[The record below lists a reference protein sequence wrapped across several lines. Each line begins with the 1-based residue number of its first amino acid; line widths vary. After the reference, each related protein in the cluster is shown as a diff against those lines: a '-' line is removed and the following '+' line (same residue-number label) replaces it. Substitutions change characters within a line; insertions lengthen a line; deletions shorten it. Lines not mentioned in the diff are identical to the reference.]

1 MTFDLKLPDAAATQ
15 RLGAAL
21 AVGLVPGRVLHL
33 SGELGSG
40 KTTLVRGLLR
50 ALGVEGAV
58 KSPTFT
64 WVEPYRLSR
73 LDLYHFDFYRFD
85 KKTEWLSSGL
95 RDYFRADAVCIV
107 EWPERDYT
115 RLTIESKAELKY
127 EMFAVKDPDRLV
139 LDLETDV
146 TPALAELDGKVA
158 ADDPYIKGLRLARNR
173 PGIVRVVLDL
183 KAEVKPQAFILS
195 PVAEYGY

>member
-1 MTFDLKLPDAAATQ
+1 MPDAAATQ

-21 AVGLVPGRVLHL
+21 AAGLAPGRVLHL

-64 WVEPYRLSR
+64 WVEPYSLSR

-85 KKTEWLSSGL
+85 KKTEWLTSGL
-95 RDYFRADAVCIV
+95 REYFRPDAVCIV
-107 EWPERDYT
+107 EWPERAGEVLPPPDMRIHLGYEDPS
-115 RLTIESKAELKY
+115 RKANIEAHSAEGEAWLSSLR
-127 EMFAVKDPDRLV
+127 AS
-139 LDLETDV
+139 
-146 TPALAELDGKVA
+146 LA
-158 ADDPYIKGLRLARNR
+158 
-173 PGIVRVVLDL
+173 
-183 KAEVKPQAFILS
+183 S
-195 PVAEYGY
+195 P